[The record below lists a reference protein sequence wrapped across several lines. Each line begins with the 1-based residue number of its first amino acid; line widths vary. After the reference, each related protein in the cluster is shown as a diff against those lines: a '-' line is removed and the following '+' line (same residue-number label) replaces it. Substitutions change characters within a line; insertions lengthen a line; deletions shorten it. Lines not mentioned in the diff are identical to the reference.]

1 MSDQRRSWARL
12 SVGFREDIYIH
23 VNRQS
28 GQGGAGSGEVDM
40 AVGRKRMEGESG
52 IQRFRMGAP

>member
-1 MSDQRRSWARL
+1 M
-12 SVGFREDIYIH
+12 GFREDIYIH

>member
-12 SVGFREDIYIH
+12 SIGFREDIY
-23 VNRQS
+23 

-40 AVGRKRMEGESG
+40 AVSRERMEIESR
-52 IQRFRMGAP
+52 IQRFRMGDP